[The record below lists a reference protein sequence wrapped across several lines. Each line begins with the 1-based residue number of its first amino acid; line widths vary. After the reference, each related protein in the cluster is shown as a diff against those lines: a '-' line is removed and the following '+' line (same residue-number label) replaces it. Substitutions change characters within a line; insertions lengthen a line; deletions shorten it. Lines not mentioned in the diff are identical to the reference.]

1 MAWTEAQKKYANSS
15 KGKEARRRYQQSE
28 KGRTARAAYMA
39 RRKAKSV
46 HEKELNASTNDPKTK
61 PELAKMSKEAA
72 ENPEV

>member
-1 MAWTEAQKKYANSS
+1 MQTVQKAKKLGVAIN
-15 KGKEARRRYQQSE
+15 KARKVELQGLPTWQGV
-28 KGRTARAAYMA
+28 KQ
-39 RRKAKSV
+39 KSV